1 METGMV
7 ETGGMVELFQC
18 RPNLMTSLIVLGK
31 GIRSSTRMIQPRII
45 CIVRGNYVIL
55 ILRFN
60 GSIPILITQS
70 EISCFP
76 TSLNWT
82 AGFPVPLYP
91 ELIQSRLENDYYRTV
106 EGVKH
111 DIMVMLSNAED
122 FFRIT
127 KNVQVLGKIRRIS
140 DWFRKKLE
148 RV

>member
-1 METGMV
+1 MSSLD
-7 ETGGMVELFQC
+7 LFY
-18 RPNLMTSLIVLGK
+18 R
-31 GIRSSTRMIQPRII
+31 
-45 CIVRGNYVIL
+45 
-55 ILRFN
+55 
-60 GSIPILITQS
+60 
-70 EISCFP
+70 
-76 TSLNWT
+76 
-82 AGFPVPLYP
+82 FPVPLYP

-127 KNVQVLGKIRRIS
+127 KNVQLLGKIRRIS